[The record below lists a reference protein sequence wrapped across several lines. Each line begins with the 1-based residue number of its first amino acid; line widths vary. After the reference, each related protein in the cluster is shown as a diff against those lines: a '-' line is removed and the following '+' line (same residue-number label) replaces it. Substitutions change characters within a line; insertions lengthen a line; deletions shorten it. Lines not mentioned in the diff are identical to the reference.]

1 MFRTLSQIE
10 KTLLT
15 KAEKQLK
22 KDLHVHIERVKK
34 CLTEY
39 GVSDVDK
46 TVADTYKVLYNHIE
60 TPLAQESILLH
71 KANELIMKLEDLED
85 LVWDTVSDAQ
95 QSYP

>member
-10 KTLLT
+10 KTLLH
-15 KAEKQLK
+15 KAEKRLREDLK
-22 KDLHVHIERVKK
+22 VHLERVRK

-39 GVSDVDK
+39 GVADVDRS
-46 TVADTYKVLYNHIE
+46 VADVYKLLFNHIE
-60 TPLAQESILLH
+60 TPLVQESILKH
-71 KANELIMKLEDLED
+71 KADELVMKLEDLED